1 MLINVSLRSLSL
13 TIPSSSPA
21 KNLLSSEL
29 ILPELE
35 VRVDHPVGEA
45 LTANTDSFKY
55 TVASQLV
62 HDKMGINHACE
73 TETRSVQGLWC
84 TFLQETNRAASTRW
98 G

>member
-1 MLINVSLRSLSL
+1 M
-13 TIPSSSPA
+13 
-21 KNLLSSEL
+21 LLSSQL

-55 TVASQLV
+55 TVASKLV
-62 HDKMGINHACE
+62 HDKMGVDHTCE
-73 TETRSVQGLWC
+73 TQTRSVQGLC
-84 TFLQETNRAASTRW
+84 CACLQETNQAASSRW

>member
-1 MLINVSLRSLSL
+1 MMVISFE
-13 TIPSSSPA
+13 I
-21 KNLLSSEL
+21 

-62 HDKMGINHACE
+62 HDKMSVNHACE
-73 TETRSVQGLWC
+73 TETRSAKGL
-84 TFLQETNRAASTRW
+84 
-98 G
+98 